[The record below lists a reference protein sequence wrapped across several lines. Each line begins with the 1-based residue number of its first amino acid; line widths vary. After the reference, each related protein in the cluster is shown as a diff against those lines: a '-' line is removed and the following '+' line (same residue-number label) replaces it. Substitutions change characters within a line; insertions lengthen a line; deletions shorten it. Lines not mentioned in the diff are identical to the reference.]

1 MATPVVVRWCEPWLE
16 GRGRNVHSQ
25 FGEDGLVETVLERI
39 GETNRYCFEAGAG
52 DGRTLSNT
60 MRMRDAGWRA
70 LLVEQ
75 DAALF
80 KQAQQY
86 ENAAVHCVNAA
97 IGAECKIDSLLSAYG
112 APPDLD
118 FASIDID
125 GQDYWVWH
133 EMEQFKP
140 RVVLIEYNFGKD
152 ACLIPVRDTT
162 VGKRGGEQ
170 ATEKAIVE
178 LGESKGYKF
187 VARTLCNCLFVRGD
201 L

>member
-1 MATPVVVRWCEPWLE
+1 MQVVVRWCESWLE
-16 GRGRNVHSQ
+16 NRARNVHSQ
-25 FGEDGLVETVLERI
+25 FGEDGLVEAVLERI
-39 GETNRYCFEAGAG
+39 GETNRYCFEVGAG

-75 DAALF
+75 DAAQF
-80 KQAQQY
+80 EIMEPY
-86 ENAAVHCVNAA
+86 RSSAVHCVHAA
-97 IGAECKIDSLLSAYG
+97 IGADCTIDSLLAAYD
-112 APPDLD
+112 APEDLD

-133 EMEQFKP
+133 AMERFKP
-140 RVVLIEYNFGKD
+140 RVVLIEYSYGTD
-152 ACLIPVRDTT
+152 AHFIPERGTA

>member
-1 MATPVVVRWCEPWLE
+1 MVVELRWCEPWLE
-16 GRGRNVHSQ
+16 NRARNVHSQ
-25 FGEDGLVETVLERI
+25 FGEDGLVEAVLDRI
-39 GETNRYCFEAGAG
+39 GETNRYCFEVGAG

-75 DAALF
+75 DAAQF
-80 KQAQQY
+80 EIMEPY
-86 ENAAVHCVNAA
+86 TSGSVHCVHAA
-97 IGAECKIDSLLSAYG
+97 IGADCTIDSLLAAYD
-112 APPDLD
+112 APEDLD

-133 EMEQFKP
+133 EMERFKP
-140 RVVLIEYNFGKD
+140 RVVLIEYGYGTDVHF
-152 ACLIPVRDTT
+152 IPERGTT

-178 LGESKGYKF
+178 LGKSKGYKF